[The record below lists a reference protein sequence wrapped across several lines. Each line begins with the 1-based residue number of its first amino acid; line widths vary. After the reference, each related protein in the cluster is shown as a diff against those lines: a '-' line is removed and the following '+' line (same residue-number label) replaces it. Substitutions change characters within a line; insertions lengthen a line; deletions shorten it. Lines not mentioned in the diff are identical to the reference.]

1 MLSIHNGDADLLH
14 VPHCRLFLSYAGS
27 LPHIG
32 DAPTQPK
39 MHTSDADPVSFK
51 TGTGA
56 PAPVTHTKDVD
67 YSPSSTSSKPMS
79 SSFYSGTGS
88 GSDSKPG
95 ARLYF

>member
-1 MLSIHNGDADLLH
+1 MLLINNGDVEMFH
-14 VPHCRLFLSYAGS
+14 GPHCTLFLPYAGS

-39 MHTSDADPVSFK
+39 MHTSDADPVSSK

-56 PAPVTHTKDVD
+56 PAPMTHTKDV
-67 YSPSSTSSKPMS
+67 TSSNPMS
-79 SSFYSGTGS
+79 SSFYGGTGS

-95 ARLYF
+95 ARSSF